1 MKISGFLTALIVTA
15 ALFSSCNTQQK
26 AYTYIENYSDTTKK
40 YEIKYTEPLIQKN
53 DLLSIFIYS
62 ASLDPATDVI
72 YNLPNLGGSTTGGS
86 PQGFLVDNNGNID
99 YPRIGI
105 LKAEGLTKP
114 ELAEVIKTKINQPVE
129 VLKDPTVIVRLLNF
143 KIMMIGEVASPG
155 PISVPGERVN
165 ILEAIGLAGDIT
177 IYGKKN
183 EVVVIREVD
192 GEVQYGEIDLSS
204 KDLFQSPYFQL
215 RQNDIVLVNA
225 GKNKSRLNEQ
235 LFAQRISL
243 GLSVISAI
251 ALLYNIFR

>member
-1 MKISGFLTALIVTA
+1 
-15 ALFSSCNTQQK
+15 
-26 AYTYIENYSDTTKK
+26 
-40 YEIKYTEPLIQKN
+40 
-53 DLLSIFIYS
+53 
-62 ASLDPATDVI
+62 
-72 YNLPNLGGSTTGGS
+72 
-86 PQGFLVDNNGNID
+86 
-99 YPRIGI
+99 
-105 LKAEGLTKP
+105 
-114 ELAEVIKTKINQPVE
+114 